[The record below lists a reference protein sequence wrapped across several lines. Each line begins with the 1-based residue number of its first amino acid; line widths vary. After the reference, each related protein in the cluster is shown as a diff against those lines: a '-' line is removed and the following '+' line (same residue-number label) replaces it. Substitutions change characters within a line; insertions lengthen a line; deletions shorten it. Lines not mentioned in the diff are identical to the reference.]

1 MSKQQRV
8 TAHAGRAQG
17 LRNMSSDPDAIVAPR
32 CCGFSVDFAVQLSN
46 VTSFVLSF
54 LLLLL
59 LFSILLP
66 SSKPRIANT
75 TAHRHVYILD
85 MCALL
90 AADHVKT
97 ALLQACKTAT
107 PTTTPH
113 VTIADAGIEKQ
124 RLCIYTAAR
133 TVPAILDAAVAAD
146 YCCFVVHVSTGPN

>member
-1 MSKQQRV
+1 
-8 TAHAGRAQG
+8 
-17 LRNMSSDPDAIVAPR
+17 
-32 CCGFSVDFAVQLSN
+32 
-46 VTSFVLSF
+46 
-54 LLLLL
+54 
-59 LFSILLP
+59 
-66 SSKPRIANT
+66 
-75 TAHRHVYILD
+75 

-146 YCCFVVHVSTGPN
+146 YCCFVVHVNTGPN